1 MNNSKNKL
9 LSHTL
14 LLLGLIVPVQQAVSA
29 EPDFVKEGDAA
40 YKPGNP
46 IYDRWDKFY
55 KIEQSQPE
63 EAEKILIE
71 LGQLTPQDIKVWKS
85 LTYLQIRLNKQ
96 NEAIQSVRKAEQLA
110 PQDEQLKLQEAY
122 LLNQQKRNKEALV
135 IFKDLSASSDPEM
148 ASKAQQAVQNLSAS
162 AVPSTFK
169 DVYFA
174 PSYESN
180 ISGAIFPLKLRYGRN
195 LDEGRAQVYSF
206 LSLNRDTHSTGLNN
220 STETKIFDENAAVL
234 GIGANYQPWQKI
246 PIRLYAEVGGSY
258 DLIDRPDDNDQ
269 TKVRSKFRESI
280 SAGATGYQEWNA
292 HPDME
297 NRRIWKDYFTDLYGN
312 VATYSREDYNVI
324 GDFRLRSGLNVYRG
338 EIGTVQVYAKA
349 HELFDTKGED
359 YNNLIEGGVGVAWQ
373 PFNYMPIKFRVE
385 QLYGY
390 RFKGENQDY
399 DNTRVEMVFYKN
411 F

>member
-14 LLLGLIVPVQQAVSA
+14 FILGLILPAQQVLSA
-29 EPDFVKEGDAA
+29 EPEFVKEGDAA

-63 EAEKILIE
+63 EAEKILLE
-71 LGQLTPQDIKVWKS
+71 LGQLTPQDLKVWKS

-174 PSYESN
+174 PSYESRYDDF
-180 ISGAIFPLKLRYGRN
+180 IFPLKMRYGKN
-195 LDEGRAQVYSF
+195 LDNGRAQVYGF
-206 LSLNRDTHSTGLNN
+206 VNLNRDTKSKGGVRP
-220 STETKIFDENAAVL
+220 EIIDENAVTV
-234 GIGANYQPWQKI
+234 GVGANYQPWQSI
-246 PIRLYAEVGGSY
+246 PVRAYLEVGGSY
-258 DLIDRPDDNDQ
+258 DLIDRNRD
-269 TKVRSKFRESI
+269 KFRESVV
-280 SAGATGYQEWNA
+280 GGVTGYQEWYANPA
-292 HPDME
+292 VE
-297 NRRIWKDYFTDLYGN
+297 QRSIWNDYFTDLYGN
-312 VATYSREDYNVI
+312 VASYSREDYNVI
-324 GDFRLRSGLNVYRG
+324 ADLRLRSGFNLYRG
-338 EIGTVQVYAKA
+338 EAGTVQAYGKLHTLADS
-349 HELFDTKGED
+349 EGEN
-359 YNNLIEGGVGVAWQ
+359 YNNLFEYGAGVAWQ
-373 PFNYMPIKFRVE
+373 PFNYVPVKLRVE
-385 QLYGY
+385 RLYGHY
-390 RFKGENQDY
+390 FKDALADGTDRYN
-399 DNTRVEMVFYKN
+399 NTRTELVFYKS

>member
-40 YKPGNP
+40 YKPGHP

-174 PSYESN
+174 PSYESRYDDF
-180 ISGAIFPLKLRYGRN
+180 IFPLKMRYGKN
-195 LDEGRAQVYSF
+195 LDNGRAQVYGF
-206 LSLNRDTHSTGLNN
+206 VNLNRDTKSKGGVRP
-220 STETKIFDENAAVL
+220 EIIDENAVTV
-234 GIGANYQPWQKI
+234 GVGANYQPWQSI
-246 PIRLYAEVGGSY
+246 PVRAYLEVGGSY
-258 DLIDRPDDNDQ
+258 DLIDRNRD
-269 TKVRSKFRESI
+269 KFRESVV
-280 SAGATGYQEWNA
+280 GGVTGYQEWYANPA
-292 HPDME
+292 VE
-297 NRRIWKDYFTDLYGN
+297 QRTIWNDYFTDLYGN
-312 VATYSREDYNVI
+312 VASYSREDYNVI
-324 GDFRLRSGLNVYRG
+324 ADLRLRSGFNVYRG
-338 EIGTVQVYAKA
+338 EAGTVQAYGKLHTLADS
-349 HELFDTKGED
+349 EGEN
-359 YNNLIEGGVGVAWQ
+359 YNNLFEYGAGVVWQ
-373 PFNYMPIKFRVE
+373 PFNYVPVKLRVE
-385 QLYGY
+385 RLYGRY
-390 RFKGENQDY
+390 FKDALADGTDTYN
-399 DNTRVEMVFYKN
+399 NTRTELVFYKS

>member
-55 KIEQSQPE
+55 KIEQSQQE

-148 ASKAQQAVQNLSAS
+148 ANKAQQAVQNLSVS

-174 PSYESN
+174 PSYESRYDDF
-180 ISGAIFPLKLRYGRN
+180 IFPLKMRYGKN
-195 LDEGRAQVYSF
+195 LDNGRAQVYGF
-206 LSLNRDTHSTGLNN
+206 VNLNRDTKSKGGVRP
-220 STETKIFDENAAVL
+220 EIIDENAVTV
-234 GIGANYQPWQKI
+234 GVGANYQPWQSI
-246 PIRLYAEVGGSY
+246 PVRAYLEVGGSY
-258 DLIDRPDDNDQ
+258 DLIDRNRD
-269 TKVRSKFRESI
+269 KFRESVV
-280 SAGATGYQEWNA
+280 GGVTGYQEWYANPA
-292 HPDME
+292 VE
-297 NRRIWKDYFTDLYGN
+297 QRTIWNDYFTDLYGN
-312 VATYSREDYNVI
+312 VASYSREDYNVI
-324 GDFRLRSGLNVYRG
+324 ADLRLRSGFNVYRG
-338 EIGTVQVYAKA
+338 EAGTVQAYGKLHTLADS
-349 HELFDTKGED
+349 EGEN
-359 YNNLIEGGVGVAWQ
+359 YNNLFEYGAGVAWQ
-373 PFNYMPIKFRVE
+373 PFNYVPVKLRVE
-385 QLYGY
+385 RLYGRY
-390 RFKGENQDY
+390 FKDALADGTDTYN
-399 DNTRVEMVFYKN
+399 NTRTELVFYKS

>member
-14 LLLGLIVPVQQAVSA
+14 FILGLILPVQQVLSA
-29 EPDFVKEGDAA
+29 EPEFVKEGDAA

-55 KIEQSQPE
+55 KLEQSQPA
-63 EAEKILIE
+63 EAEKILLE
-71 LGQLTPQDIKVWKS
+71 LGQLTPQDLKVWKS

-174 PSYESN
+174 PSYESRYDDF
-180 ISGAIFPLKLRYGRN
+180 IFPLKMRYGKN
-195 LDEGRAQVYSF
+195 LDNGRAQVYGF
-206 LSLNRDTHSTGLNN
+206 VNLNRDTKSKGGVRP
-220 STETKIFDENAAVL
+220 EIIDENAVTV
-234 GIGANYQPWQKI
+234 GVGANYQPWQSI
-246 PIRLYAEVGGSY
+246 PVRAYLEVGGSY
-258 DLIDRPDDNDQ
+258 DLIDRNRD
-269 TKVRSKFRESI
+269 KFRESVV
-280 SAGATGYQEWNA
+280 GGVTGYQEWYANPA
-292 HPDME
+292 VDQRTLW
-297 NRRIWKDYFTDLYGN
+297 NDYFTDLYGN
-312 VATYSREDYNVI
+312 VASYSREDYNVI
-324 GDFRLRSGLNVYRG
+324 ADLRLRSGFNLYRG
-338 EIGTVQVYAKA
+338 EAGTVQAYGKLHTLADS
-349 HELFDTKGED
+349 EGEN
-359 YNNLIEGGVGVAWQ
+359 YNNLFEYGAGVAWQ
-373 PFNYMPIKFRVE
+373 PFNYVPVKLRVE
-385 QLYGY
+385 RLYGHY
-390 RFKGENQDY
+390 FKDALADGTDRYN
-399 DNTRVEMVFYKN
+399 NTRTELVFYKS

>member
-297 NRRIWKDYFTDLYGN
+297 KRRIWKDYFTDLYGN

-349 HELFDTKGED
+349 HELFDTKGKD

>member
-148 ASKAQQAVQNLSAS
+148 ASKAQQAVQNLSVS

-174 PSYESN
+174 PSYESRYDDF
-180 ISGAIFPLKLRYGRN
+180 IFPLKMRYGKN
-195 LDEGRAQVYSF
+195 LDNGRAQVYGF
-206 LSLNRDTHSTGLNN
+206 VNLNRDTKSKGGVRP
-220 STETKIFDENAAVL
+220 EIIDENAVTV
-234 GIGANYQPWQKI
+234 GVGANYQPWQSI
-246 PIRLYAEVGGSY
+246 PVRAYLEVGGSY
-258 DLIDRPDDNDQ
+258 DLIDRNRD
-269 TKVRSKFRESI
+269 KFRESVV
-280 SAGATGYQEWNA
+280 GGVTGYQEWYANPA
-292 HPDME
+292 VE
-297 NRRIWKDYFTDLYGN
+297 QRTIWNDYFTDLYGN
-312 VATYSREDYNVI
+312 VASYSREDYNVI
-324 GDFRLRSGLNVYRG
+324 ADLRLRSGFNVYRG
-338 EIGTVQVYAKA
+338 EAGTVQAYGKLHTLADS
-349 HELFDTKGED
+349 EGEN
-359 YNNLIEGGVGVAWQ
+359 YNNLFEYGAGVAWQ
-373 PFNYMPIKFRVE
+373 PFNYVPVKLRVE
-385 QLYGY
+385 RLYGRY
-390 RFKGENQDY
+390 FKDALADGTDTYN
-399 DNTRVEMVFYKN
+399 NTRTELVFYKS

>member
-14 LLLGLIVPVQQAVSA
+14 FILGLILPVQQVLSA
-29 EPDFVKEGDAA
+29 EPEFVKEGDAA

-55 KIEQSQPE
+55 KLEQSQPE
-63 EAEKILIE
+63 EAEKILLE
-71 LGQLTPQDIKVWKS
+71 LGQLTPQDLKVWKS

-169 DVYFA
+169 DIYFA
-174 PSYESN
+174 PSYESRYDDF
-180 ISGAIFPLKLRYGRN
+180 IFPLKMRYGKN
-195 LDEGRAQVYSF
+195 LDNGRAQVYGF
-206 LSLNRDTHSTGLNN
+206 VNLNRDTKSKGGVRP
-220 STETKIFDENAAVL
+220 EIIDENAVTV
-234 GIGANYQPWQKI
+234 GVGANYQPWQSI
-246 PIRLYAEVGGSY
+246 PVRAYLEVGGSY
-258 DLIDRPDDNDQ
+258 DLIDRNRD
-269 TKVRSKFRESI
+269 KFRESVV
-280 SAGATGYQEWNA
+280 GGVTGYQEWYANPA
-292 HPDME
+292 IDQRTLW
-297 NRRIWKDYFTDLYGN
+297 NDYFTDLYGN
-312 VATYSREDYNVI
+312 VASYSREDYNVI
-324 GDFRLRSGLNVYRG
+324 ADLRLRSGFNLYRG
-338 EIGTVQVYAKA
+338 EAGTVQAYGKLHTLADS
-349 HELFDTKGED
+349 EGEN
-359 YNNLIEGGVGVAWQ
+359 YNNLFEYGAGVAWQ
-373 PFNYMPIKFRVE
+373 PFNYVPVKLRVE
-385 QLYGY
+385 RLYGHY
-390 RFKGENQDY
+390 FKDALADGTDRYN
-399 DNTRVEMVFYKN
+399 NTRTELVFYKS

>member
-14 LLLGLIVPVQQAVSA
+14 FILGLILPVQQVLSA
-29 EPDFVKEGDAA
+29 EPEFVKEGNAA

-55 KIEQSQPE
+55 KLEQSQPE
-63 EAEKILIE
+63 EAEKILLE
-71 LGQLTPQDIKVWKS
+71 LGQLTPQDLKVWKS

-174 PSYESN
+174 PSYESRYDDF
-180 ISGAIFPLKLRYGRN
+180 IFPLKMRYGKN
-195 LDEGRAQVYSF
+195 LDNGRAQVYGF
-206 LSLNRDTHSTGLNN
+206 VNLNRDTKSKGGVRP
-220 STETKIFDENAAVL
+220 EIIDENAVTV
-234 GIGANYQPWQKI
+234 GVGANYQPWQSI
-246 PIRLYAEVGGSY
+246 PVRAYLEVGGSY
-258 DLIDRPDDNDQ
+258 DLIDRNRD
-269 TKVRSKFRESI
+269 KFRESVV
-280 SAGATGYQEWNA
+280 GGVTGYQEWYANPA
-292 HPDME
+292 VDQRTLW
-297 NRRIWKDYFTDLYGN
+297 NDYFTDLYGN
-312 VATYSREDYNVI
+312 VASYSREDYNVI
-324 GDFRLRSGLNVYRG
+324 ADLRLRSGFNLYRG
-338 EIGTVQVYAKA
+338 EAGTVQAYGKLHTLADS
-349 HELFDTKGED
+349 EGEN
-359 YNNLIEGGVGVAWQ
+359 YNNLFEYGAGVAWQ
-373 PFNYMPIKFRVE
+373 PFNYVPVKLRVE
-385 QLYGY
+385 RLYGHY
-390 RFKGENQDY
+390 FKDALADGTDRYN
-399 DNTRVEMVFYKN
+399 NTRTELVFYKS

>member
-1 MNNSKNKL
+1 MKNSKNKL
-9 LSHTL
+9 LSQTL
-14 LLLGLIVPVQQAVSA
+14 LLLGLILPVQQGMSA

-55 KIEQSQPE
+55 KIEQSQPQ

-148 ASKAQQAVQNLSAS
+148 ASKAQQAVRNLSAS

-174 PSYESN
+174 PSYESRYDDF
-180 ISGAIFPLKLRYGRN
+180 IFPLKMRYGKN
-195 LDEGRAQVYSF
+195 LDNGRAQVYGF
-206 LSLNRDTHSTGLNN
+206 VNLNRDTKSKGGVRP
-220 STETKIFDENAAVL
+220 EIIDENAVTV
-234 GIGANYQPWQKI
+234 GVGANYQPWQSI
-246 PIRLYAEVGGSY
+246 PVRAYLEVGGSY
-258 DLIDRPDDNDQ
+258 DLIDRNRD
-269 TKVRSKFRESI
+269 KFRESVV
-280 SAGATGYQEWNA
+280 GGVTGYQEWYANPA
-292 HPDME
+292 AE
-297 NRRIWKDYFTDLYGN
+297 QRSIWNDYFTDLYGN
-312 VATYSREDYNVI
+312 VASYSREDYNVI
-324 GDFRLRSGLNVYRG
+324 ADLRLRSGFNLYRG
-338 EIGTVQVYAKA
+338 ETGTVQAYGKLHALA
-349 HELFDTKGED
+349 DSEGEN
-359 YNNLIEGGVGVAWQ
+359 YNNLFEYGAGVAWQ
-373 PFNYMPIKFRVE
+373 PFNYVPVKLRVE
-385 QLYGY
+385 RLYGHY
-390 RFKGENQDY
+390 FKDALADGTDRYN
-399 DNTRVEMVFYKN
+399 NTRTELVFYKS

>member
-14 LLLGLIVPVQQAVSA
+14 FILGLILPIQQVLSA
-29 EPDFVKEGDAA
+29 EPEFVKEGDAA

-55 KIEQSQPE
+55 KLEQSQPE
-63 EAEKILIE
+63 EAEKILLE
-71 LGQLTPQDIKVWKS
+71 LGQLTPQDLKVWKS

-174 PSYESN
+174 PSYESRYDDF
-180 ISGAIFPLKLRYGRN
+180 IFPLKMRYGKN
-195 LDEGRAQVYSF
+195 LDNGRAQVYGF
-206 LSLNRDTHSTGLNN
+206 VNLNRDTKSKGGVRP
-220 STETKIFDENAAVL
+220 EIIDENAVTV
-234 GIGANYQPWQKI
+234 GVGANYQPWQSI
-246 PIRLYAEVGGSY
+246 PVRAYLEVGGSY
-258 DLIDRPDDNDQ
+258 DLIDRNRD
-269 TKVRSKFRESI
+269 KFRESVV
-280 SAGATGYQEWNA
+280 GGVTGYQEWYANPA
-292 HPDME
+292 VDQRTVW
-297 NRRIWKDYFTDLYGN
+297 NDYFTDLYGN
-312 VATYSREDYNVI
+312 VASYSREDYNVI
-324 GDFRLRSGLNVYRG
+324 ADLRLRSGFNLYRG
-338 EIGTVQVYAKA
+338 EAGTVQAYGKLHTLADS
-349 HELFDTKGED
+349 EGEN
-359 YNNLIEGGVGVAWQ
+359 YNNLFEYGAGVAWQ
-373 PFNYMPIKFRVE
+373 PFNYVPVKLRVE
-385 QLYGY
+385 RLYGHY
-390 RFKGENQDY
+390 FKDALADGTDRYN
-399 DNTRVEMVFYKN
+399 NTRTELVFYKS

>member
-14 LLLGLIVPVQQAVSA
+14 FILGLILPVQQVLSA
-29 EPDFVKEGDAA
+29 EPEFVKEGDAA

-55 KIEQSQPE
+55 KLEQSQPE
-63 EAEKILIE
+63 EAEKILLE
-71 LGQLTPQDIKVWKS
+71 LGQLTPQDLKVWKS

-122 LLNQQKRNKEALV
+122 LLNQQKRNKEALA

-174 PSYESN
+174 PSYESRYDDF
-180 ISGAIFPLKLRYGRN
+180 IFPLKMRYGKN
-195 LDEGRAQVYSF
+195 LDNGRAQVYGF
-206 LSLNRDTHSTGLNN
+206 VNLNRDTKSKGGVRP
-220 STETKIFDENAAVL
+220 EIIDENAVTV
-234 GIGANYQPWQKI
+234 GVGANYQPWQSI
-246 PIRLYAEVGGSY
+246 PVRAYLEVGGSY
-258 DLIDRPDDNDQ
+258 DLIDRNRD
-269 TKVRSKFRESI
+269 KFRESVV
-280 SAGATGYQEWNA
+280 GGVTGYQEWYANPA
-292 HPDME
+292 VDQRTLW
-297 NRRIWKDYFTDLYGN
+297 NDYFTDLYGN
-312 VATYSREDYNVI
+312 VASYSREDYNVI
-324 GDFRLRSGLNVYRG
+324 ADLRLRSGFNLYRG
-338 EIGTVQVYAKA
+338 EAGTVQAYGKLHTLADS
-349 HELFDTKGED
+349 EGEN
-359 YNNLIEGGVGVAWQ
+359 YNNLFEYGAGVAWQ
-373 PFNYMPIKFRVE
+373 PFNYIPVKLRVE
-385 QLYGY
+385 RLYGHY
-390 RFKGENQDY
+390 FKDALADGTDRYN
-399 DNTRVEMVFYKN
+399 NTRTELVFYKS

>member
-135 IFKDLSASSDPEM
+135 IFKDLSASSDPEI
-148 ASKAQQAVQNLSAS
+148 ASKAQQSVLNLSAS

-174 PSYESN
+174 PSYESRYDDF
-180 ISGAIFPLKLRYGRN
+180 IFPLKMRYGKN
-195 LDEGRAQVYSF
+195 LDNGRAQVYGF
-206 LSLNRDTHSTGLNN
+206 VNLNRDTKSKGGVRP
-220 STETKIFDENAAVL
+220 EIIDENAVTV
-234 GIGANYQPWQKI
+234 GVGANYQPWQSI
-246 PIRLYAEVGGSY
+246 PVRAYLEVGGSY
-258 DLIDRPDDNDQ
+258 DLIDRNRD
-269 TKVRSKFRESI
+269 KFRESVV
-280 SAGATGYQEWNA
+280 GGVTGYQEWYANPA
-292 HPDME
+292 VE
-297 NRRIWKDYFTDLYGN
+297 QRTIWNDYFTDLYGN
-312 VATYSREDYNVI
+312 VASYSREDYNVI
-324 GDFRLRSGLNVYRG
+324 ADLRLRSGFNVYRG
-338 EIGTVQVYAKA
+338 EAGTVQTYGKLHTLADS
-349 HELFDTKGED
+349 EGEN
-359 YNNLIEGGVGVAWQ
+359 YNNLFEYGAGVAWQ
-373 PFNYMPIKFRVE
+373 PFNYVPVKLRVE
-385 QLYGY
+385 RLYGRY
-390 RFKGENQDY
+390 FKDALADGTDTYN
-399 DNTRVEMVFYKN
+399 NTRTELVFYKS

>member
-174 PSYESN
+174 PSYESRYDDF
-180 ISGAIFPLKLRYGRN
+180 IFPLKMRYGKN
-195 LDEGRAQVYSF
+195 LDNGRAQVYGF
-206 LSLNRDTHSTGLNN
+206 VNLNRDTKSKGGVRP
-220 STETKIFDENAAVL
+220 EIIDENAVTV
-234 GIGANYQPWQKI
+234 GVGANYQPWLSI
-246 PIRLYAEVGGSY
+246 PVRAYLEVGGSY
-258 DLIDRPDDNDQ
+258 DLIDRNRD
-269 TKVRSKFRESI
+269 KFRESVV
-280 SAGATGYQEWNA
+280 GGVTGYQEWYAN
-292 HPDME
+292 PTVE
-297 NRRIWKDYFTDLYGN
+297 QRTIWNDYFTDLYGN
-312 VATYSREDYNVI
+312 VASYSREDYNVI
-324 GDFRLRSGLNVYRG
+324 ADLRLRSGFNVYRG
-338 EIGTVQVYAKA
+338 EAGTVQAYGKLHTLADS
-349 HELFDTKGED
+349 EGEN
-359 YNNLIEGGVGVAWQ
+359 YNNLFEYGAGVAWQ
-373 PFNYMPIKFRVE
+373 PFNYVPVKLRVE
-385 QLYGY
+385 RLYGRY
-390 RFKGENQDY
+390 FKDALADGTDTYN
-399 DNTRVEMVFYKN
+399 NTRTELVFYKS

>member
-14 LLLGLIVPVQQAVSA
+14 FILGLILPVQQVLSA
-29 EPDFVKEGDAA
+29 EPEFVKEGDAA

-55 KIEQSQPE
+55 KLEQSQPE
-63 EAEKILIE
+63 EAEKILLE
-71 LGQLTPQDIKVWKS
+71 LGQLTPQDLKVWKS

-174 PSYESN
+174 PSYESRYDDF
-180 ISGAIFPLKLRYGRN
+180 IFPLKMRYGKN
-195 LDEGRAQVYSF
+195 LDNGRAQVYGF
-206 LSLNRDTHSTGLNN
+206 VNLNRDTKSKGGVRP
-220 STETKIFDENAAVL
+220 EIIDENAVTV
-234 GIGANYQPWQKI
+234 GVGANYQPWQSI
-246 PIRLYAEVGGSY
+246 PVRAYLEVGGSY
-258 DLIDRPDDNDQ
+258 DLIDRNRD
-269 TKVRSKFRESI
+269 KFRESVV
-280 SAGATGYQEWNA
+280 GGVTGYQEWYANPA
-292 HPDME
+292 VE
-297 NRRIWKDYFTDLYGN
+297 QRSIWNDYFTDLYGN
-312 VATYSREDYNVI
+312 VASYSREDYNVI
-324 GDFRLRSGLNVYRG
+324 ADLRLRSGFNLYRG
-338 EIGTVQVYAKA
+338 EAGTVQAYGKLHTLADS
-349 HELFDTKGED
+349 EGEN
-359 YNNLIEGGVGVAWQ
+359 YNNLFEYGAGVAWQ
-373 PFNYMPIKFRVE
+373 PFNYVPVKLRVE
-385 QLYGY
+385 RLYGHY
-390 RFKGENQDY
+390 FKDALADGTDRYN
-399 DNTRVEMVFYKN
+399 NTRTELVFYKS

>member
-135 IFKDLSASSDPEM
+135 IFKDLSASSDPEI
-148 ASKAQQAVQNLSAS
+148 ASKAQQSVLNLSGS
-162 AVPSTFK
+162 TVKSTFK
-169 DVYFA
+169 DIYFA

-399 DNTRVEMVFYKN
+399 DNTRVEMVFYKS

>member
-148 ASKAQQAVQNLSAS
+148 ASKAQQAVQNLSVS

-174 PSYESN
+174 PSYESRYDDF
-180 ISGAIFPLKLRYGRN
+180 IFPLKMRYGKN
-195 LDEGRAQVYSF
+195 LDNGRVQVYGF
-206 LSLNRDTHSTGLNN
+206 VNLNRDTKSKGGVRP
-220 STETKIFDENAAVL
+220 EIIDENAVTV
-234 GIGANYQPWQKI
+234 GVGANYQPWLSI
-246 PIRLYAEVGGSY
+246 PVRAYLEVGGSY
-258 DLIDRPDDNDQ
+258 DLIDRNRD
-269 TKVRSKFRESI
+269 KFRESVV
-280 SAGATGYQEWNA
+280 GGVTGYQEWYANPA
-292 HPDME
+292 VE
-297 NRRIWKDYFTDLYGN
+297 QRTIWNDYFTDLYGN
-312 VATYSREDYNVI
+312 VASYSREDYNVI
-324 GDFRLRSGLNVYRG
+324 ADLRLRSGFNVYRG
-338 EIGTVQVYAKA
+338 EAGTVQAYGKLHTLADS
-349 HELFDTKGED
+349 EGEN
-359 YNNLIEGGVGVAWQ
+359 YNNLFEYGAGVAWQ
-373 PFNYMPIKFRVE
+373 PFNYVPVKLRVE
-385 QLYGY
+385 RLYGRY
-390 RFKGENQDY
+390 FKDALADGTDTYN
-399 DNTRVEMVFYKN
+399 NTRTELVFYKN

>member
-174 PSYESN
+174 PSYESRYDDF
-180 ISGAIFPLKLRYGRN
+180 IFPLKMRYGKN
-195 LDEGRAQVYSF
+195 LDNGRAQVYGF
-206 LSLNRDTHSTGLNN
+206 VNLNRDTKSKGGVRP
-220 STETKIFDENAAVL
+220 EIIDENAVTV
-234 GIGANYQPWQKI
+234 GVGANYQPWQSI
-246 PIRLYAEVGGSY
+246 PVRAYLEVGGSY
-258 DLIDRPDDNDQ
+258 DLIDRNRD
-269 TKVRSKFRESI
+269 KFRESVV
-280 SAGATGYQEWNA
+280 GGVTGYQEWYANSA
-292 HPDME
+292 VE
-297 NRRIWKDYFTDLYGN
+297 QRTIWNDYFTDLYGN
-312 VATYSREDYNVI
+312 VASYSREDYNVI
-324 GDFRLRSGLNVYRG
+324 ADLRLRSGFNVYRG
-338 EIGTVQVYAKA
+338 EAGTVQAYGKLHTLADS
-349 HELFDTKGED
+349 EGEN
-359 YNNLIEGGVGVAWQ
+359 YNNLFEYGAGVAWQ
-373 PFNYMPIKFRVE
+373 PFNYVPVKLRVE
-385 QLYGY
+385 RLYGRY
-390 RFKGENQDY
+390 FKDALADGTDTYN
-399 DNTRVEMVFYKN
+399 NTRTELVFYKS